1 MLTAVISYSDLLL
14 RDFAVGDPRHEDI
27 GEISKAAHRAAALTR
42 QLLVFS
48 RQQIVQPWVVDL
60 NESVAELER
69 MLARLIG
76 ADVELVTTLA
86 PDLGRVKAD
95 PGQIEQVVMNLV
107 VNARDAMPAGG
118 RLTISTANVDLDPE
132 YATTHGFAAAGPHVL
147 LSVADTGCGM
157 AKETLQHI
165 FEPFFTTKEP
175 GKGTGLGLSTVYGI
189 VRQAR
194 GHMWVYSELDLGT
207 TFKIYLP
214 RVDANVTGRV
224 APVPVIPVRQGSE
237 IILLVEDD
245 DAVRGVVCRILRR
258 SGYTVLEAT
267 NGVEA
272 LRVCADPAVEI
283 DAIIT
288 DMVMPELGGREFAC
302 ALQEYRP
309 DARLVFMSGYT
320 EDAVTRQSLLEPGAA
335 FIEKPFTPD
344 ALTRKLRSVLDA
356 PGRVNGS
363 R

>member
-1 MLTAVISYSDLLL
+1 
-14 RDFAVGDPRHEDI
+14 
-27 GEISKAAHRAAALTR
+27 
-42 QLLVFS
+42 
-48 RQQIVQPWVVDL
+48 
-60 NESVAELER
+60 
-69 MLARLIG
+69 
-76 ADVELVTTLA
+76 
-86 PDLGRVKAD
+86 
-95 PGQIEQVVMNLV
+95 
-107 VNARDAMPAGG
+107 
-118 RLTISTANVDLDPE
+118 
-132 YATTHGFAAAGPHVL
+132 
-147 LSVADTGCGM
+147 
-157 AKETLQHI
+157 
-165 FEPFFTTKEP
+165 
-175 GKGTGLGLSTVYGI
+175 VYGI

-194 GHMWVYSELDLGT
+194 GHLWVYSELDLGT

-224 APVPVIPVRQGSE
+224 APVPVIPERQGSE

-272 LRVCADPAVEI
+272 LRVCADPGVEI

-302 ALQEYRP
+302 ALQQYRP

-356 PGRVNGS
+356 PGRANGS
-363 R
+363 RAGRCL